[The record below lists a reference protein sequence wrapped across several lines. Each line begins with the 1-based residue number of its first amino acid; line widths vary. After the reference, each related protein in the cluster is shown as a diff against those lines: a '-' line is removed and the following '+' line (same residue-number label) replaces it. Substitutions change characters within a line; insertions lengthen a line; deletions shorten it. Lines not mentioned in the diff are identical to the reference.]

1 MRIPVVRKPIKIY
14 PDMKRV
20 IARFFFNGD
29 ERGKNVIQCVMAMKE
44 DDVEKE
50 LAGILREFARRHRNI
65 AQLYERHCERVKN
78 LFENLGIELNKVSQ
92 ARKLL
97 VGSYFTHEYSIESA
111 AFFNPSVIA
120 DPDQSDLREGEL
132 RIILS
137 FRAVGEGH
145 ISSITFR
152 RAVLDAQNNIEL
164 VNPGLLIGEADTIR
178 PTIYKKEMF
187 HGKEPLGGKEEYVAQ
202 KLQSRLPERF
212 DYSKLK
218 TAITKLQAEEE
229 APDDETKKAFDQML
243 WKADSYHSFHF
254 SPDTDLAD
262 RVIFPTSEYEVKGVE
277 DARFVEFH
285 DKGKRTYYATYTA
298 YDGHNIQPKLLETSN
313 FYDFKIMPLYGNGAR
328 NKNLALF
335 PRKINGKY
343 AMLSRVDGVNNYIMY
358 SDKINVWHDPELL
371 QAPKYPWEFTQVGN
385 CGSPIETE
393 KGWLLITHGVGP
405 MRRYCLG
412 ASLFKLDNPSHEIGR
427 LREPLMMVRDNEREG
442 YVPNV
447 LYTCGSIIHSNE
459 LVIPYGIS
467 DWGTGFATVELEPLL
482 DKIIAGG

>member
-1 MRIPVVRKPIKIY
+1 MRIPVVRKPLKIY

-29 ERGKNVIQCVMAMKE
+29 ERGKNVIQCVMTMKE
-44 DDVEKE
+44 DEVEKE

-65 AQLYERHCERVKN
+65 AQLYERHCERVKG
-78 LFENLGIELNKVSQ
+78 LFESLGIEMNKLGQ

-97 VGSYFTHEYSIESA
+97 IGSYFTHEYSIESA
-111 AFFNPSVIA
+111 AFFNPSIIA
-120 DPDQSDLREGEL
+120 DPDQTDLREGEL
-132 RIILS
+132 RVILS

-152 RAVLDAQNNIEL
+152 RAVLDTNNDIEL
-164 VNPGLLIGEADTIR
+164 INRGLLIGEADTIR
-178 PTIYKKEMF
+178 PTIYKKEIF
-187 HGKEPLGGKEEYVAQ
+187 QLKDTVGGKEDYVAE
-202 KLQSRLPERF
+202 KLQGRLPERF

-218 TAITKLQAEEE
+218 KIIAKLQEEE
-229 APDDETKKAFDQML
+229 TEIDTDTKAAYEQML
-243 WKADSYHSFHF
+243 WRADSYHSFHF
-254 SPDTDLAD
+254 SPDTDIAD

-277 DARFVEFH
+277 DARFVEFK

-298 YDGHNIQPKLLETSN
+298 YDGHNIMPKLLETTN

-358 SDKINVWHDPELL
+358 SDKINVWNDPQLL
-371 QAPKYPWEFTQVGN
+371 QEPKYPWEFTQIGN
-385 CGSPIETE
+385 CGSPIETDR
-393 KGWLLITHGVGP
+393 GWLLITHGVGP

-412 ASLFKLDNPSHEIGR
+412 ASLFKLDNPSYEIGR
-427 LREPLMMVRDNEREG
+427 LREPLMMVRDDEREG

-447 LYTCGSIIHSNE
+447 LYTCGSIIHNNE
-459 LVIPYGIS
+459 LIIPYGIS
-467 DWGTGFATVELEPLL
+467 DWGAGFATVALEPLL
-482 DKIIAGG
+482 DKIVAGG